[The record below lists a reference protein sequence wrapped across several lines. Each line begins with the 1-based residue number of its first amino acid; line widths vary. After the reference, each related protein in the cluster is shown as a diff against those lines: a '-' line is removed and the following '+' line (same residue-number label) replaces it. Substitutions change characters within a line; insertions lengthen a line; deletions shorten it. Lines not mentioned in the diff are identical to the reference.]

1 MNKSSTTCKP
11 EAKVTILVASDIPRD
26 AALVKELLSP
36 EYDQV
41 FLSTALELAV
51 HDFDSRAPDVLVL
64 AFNSLKKS
72 EGYYLGLYRLSGKVH
87 LQPHRTIILCSK
99 DEVQRAY
106 QACRK
111 EHFDDYILF
120 WPMTHDA
127 PRLLMSVYHALCD
140 LAAAKGNLPSS
151 AQFSAQARKLSDL
164 GDMLDQQLVHGSQR
178 IEMANRAM
186 QQAEQ
191 EIGAALDGFAGKFAQ
206 GDSSG
211 MSKVQNIVR
220 LKQEI
225 QHLKNEEIV
234 RHFRKAAEAV
244 QPIQQWAAELKN
256 DCVPHID
263 AARSLSAMAERVP
276 QTILV
281 VDDDLFQRKLV
292 SDLLV
297 TSSWRLVFAAGG
309 VEALNILRKMQPDII
324 LMDIM
329 MPELDGIET
338 TRLLKTMPQL
348 VYVPVIMMTGKSEG
362 AAVRESMKAGAT
374 DFVVKPLDRETL
386 LAKLAHALNR

>member
-1 MNKSSTTCKP
+1 MNEASTTRKP

-26 AALVKELLSP
+26 AALVRELLSP

-41 FLSTALELAV
+41 FLSTALESAV
-51 HDFDSRAPDVLVL
+51 QDFDSRTPDVLVL

-72 EGYYLGLYRLSGKVH
+72 EGYYLGLYRLSGKIH
-87 LQPHRTIILCSK
+87 LQPHRTIILCNK

-140 LAAAKGNLPSS
+140 LAAARNNLPSS
-151 AQFSAQARKLSDL
+151 AQFSAQARKLSDM

-178 IEMANRAM
+178 IESANRAM

-206 GDSSG
+206 GDSSV
-211 MSKVQNIVR
+211 MSKAQNIVR
-220 LKQEI
+220 LDQEI

-244 QPIQQWAAELKN
+244 QPIQQWATELKK

-263 AARSLSAMAERVP
+263 AARSLSAMAKQVP

-281 VDDDLFQRKLV
+281 VDDDLFQRELV

-297 TSSWRLVFAAGG
+297 TSSYRLLFAAGG
-309 VEALNILRKMQPDII
+309 VEALNILRKMQPDVV
-324 LMDIM
+324 LMDFM
-329 MPELDGIET
+329 MPKLDGIET

-348 VYVPVIMMTGKSEG
+348 VDVPVIMMTGKSEG